1 MAKLSAAEAQLPA
14 FMVESIFYGI
24 YLITFFVCLQGLLWD
39 SKGNWKPFRNINILM
54 IIVVLLLFI
63 SSSMNLA
70 LALVRSMRYFV
81 YGPESDKEDKN
92 QRLGEI
98 WVNVLK
104 VNNTRTLKSPI

>member
-24 YLITFFVCLQGLLWD
+24 YLVTFFVCLQGLLWD

-54 IIVVLLLFI
+54 MVVVFLLFI

-70 LALVRSMRYFV
+70 LALVRSMQFFV
-81 YGPESDKEDKN
+81 YDPESDKKRN
-92 QRLGEI
+92 RPGEI
-98 WVNVLK
+98 WLNVLK
-104 VNNTRTLKSPI
+104 VNDKQTLKSPI